1 MKKPLNYSITW
12 NENGEQKEIL
22 IFTHKDM
29 IKKYIDMLENNYNI
43 SLLKVWKVYNQG
55 KEDYTGKLN
64 SFIAYGK

>member
-55 KEDYTGKLN
+55 KEDYTVKLN

>member
-22 IFTHKDM
+22 IFTHQDM
-29 IKKYIDMLENNYNI
+29 IKKYIDMLENSYNI
-43 SLLKVWKVYNQG
+43 SLLKVWKIYNQG

>member
-29 IKKYIDMLENNYNI
+29 IRKYIDMLENSHNI

>member
-29 IKKYIDMLENNYNI
+29 IKKYIDMLENSYNI

>member
-29 IKKYIDMLENNYNI
+29 IKKYIDMLGNYNI
-43 SLLKVWKVYNQG
+43 SLLTVWKVYNQG

>member
-29 IKKYIDMLENNYNI
+29 IKKYIDMLGNYNI
-43 SLLKVWKVYNQG
+43 SLLTVWKVYNQG

-64 SFIAYGK
+64 SFIEYGK

>member
-29 IKKYIDMLENNYNI
+29 IKKYIDMLENSYNI
-43 SLLKVWKVYNQG
+43 S
-55 KEDYTGKLN
+55 
-64 SFIAYGK
+64 

>member
-29 IKKYIDMLENNYNI
+29 IKKYIDMLENSYNI
-43 SLLKVWKVYNQG
+43 SLLKVWKIYNQG

>member
-12 NENGEQKEIL
+12 NENGEQTEIL

-29 IKKYIDMLENNYNI
+29 IKKYIDMLENSYNI

>member
-29 IKKYIDMLENNYNI
+29 IKKYIDMLENSYNI
-43 SLLKVWKVYNQG
+43 SLLKVWKIYNQE
-55 KEDYTGKLN
+55 KEDYTDKLN

>member
-29 IKKYIDMLENNYNI
+29 IKKYIDMLGNYNI
-43 SLLKVWKVYNQG
+43 SLLTVWKVYNQG
-55 KEDYTGKLN
+55 KEDYTDKLN

>member
-29 IKKYIDMLENNYNI
+29 IKKYIDMLENSYNI

-55 KEDYTGKLN
+55 KEDYTDKLN
-64 SFIAYGK
+64 SFIACGK

>member
-29 IKKYIDMLENNYNI
+29 IKKYIDMLENSYNI

-55 KEDYTGKLN
+55 KEEYTGRLN

>member
-29 IKKYIDMLENNYNI
+29 IKKYIDMLENSYNI

-64 SFIAYGK
+64 LFIAYGK

>member
-29 IKKYIDMLENNYNI
+29 IRKYIDMLENSYNI
-43 SLLKVWKVYNQG
+43 SLLKVWKIYNHE
-55 KEDYTGKLN
+55 KEDYTDKLN